1 MGDLPSKKD
10 LESTG
15 DNYGFRM
22 NGKLLGGGLI
32 AVVLVIFILS
42 NRQDVTVNFLFVEY
56 RLPLWITLTIT
67 ALLGAAVGTLA
78 VFVRRRQRRKAR
90 RADRQD

>member
-1 MGDLPSKKD
+1 MADLPKKRE

-22 NGKLLGGGLI
+22 SPKLLLGGLSGIVLI
-32 AVVLVIFILS
+32 AFILS
-42 NRQDVTVNFLFVEY
+42 NRQKVTVNFLFFSMDDV
-56 RLPLWITLTIT
+56 PLWITLTVT

-78 VFVRRRQRRKAR
+78 VFTRRHKRRKER
-90 RADRQD
+90 RAAR

>member
-1 MGDLPSKKD
+1 MGDLPSKTD

-22 NGKLLGGGLI
+22 NGKLLGGGLV
-32 AVVLVIFILS
+32 AVVLAVFILS
-42 NRQDVTVNFLFVEY
+42 NRQEVKVNFLFVDFT
-56 RLPLWITLTIT
+56 LPLWITLTIT